1 MKTKIEKLGFIGAG
15 NMGTALI
22 KGLIISGLYQSNQLL
37 ASDRNTEHLK
47 KISEQFGLKSCPSN
61 KDLVRECAIIILAVK
76 PQSIR
81 EVLEEVR
88 DEIRDDHLMI
98 SIAAGIP
105 LKMIH
110 SVIGRA
116 IPLIRVMPNTP
127 ALIQKGVSALA
138 SGKRATSKH
147 MEIAGEI
154 FGAVGET
161 VIVAEELMDAVTAV
175 SGSGPGYI
183 FKIMECFVDAG
194 EKLGFDK
201 ETSIRL
207 VVGTVLGAAHLAI
220 ESEKSLSQLR
230 EMVTS
235 PGGTTAAA
243 LAVFERRGLDRVIQ
257 EALEAAC
264 KRSVE
269 LGKNY

>member
-1 MKTKIEKLGFIGAG
+1 MDMKKRIIGFIGTG

-22 KGLIISGLYQSNQLL
+22 KGLINSGLYQSNQLL
-37 ASDRNTEHLK
+37 ASDHNTEQLRK
-47 KISEQFGLKSCPSN
+47 VSEQFGLKAHPSN
-61 KDLVRECAIIILAVK
+61 KDLVRESTTIILAVK

-81 EVLEEVR
+81 EVLAEVR
-88 DEIRDDHLMI
+88 DEVRDEHLMI

-110 SVIGRA
+110 SIVGRDIA
-116 IPLIRVMPNTP
+116 LIRVMPNTP

-138 SGKRATSKH
+138 AGKLATPEH
-147 MEIAGEI
+147 MEMAGRI

-161 VIVAEELMDAVTAV
+161 VVVAEEMMDAVTAV
-175 SGSGPGYI
+175 SGSGPGFI

-194 EKLGFDK
+194 EKLGFDR
-201 ETSIRL
+201 ETSLRL
-207 VVGTVLGAAHLAI
+207 VVQTVLGAAHLAI

-235 PGGTTAAA
+235 PGGTTAAG
-243 LAVFERRGLDRVIQ
+243 LAVFEKKGLEGLIHEV
-257 EALEAAC
+257 LEAAC
-264 KRSVE
+264 QRSKE

>member
-1 MKTKIEKLGFIGAG
+1 MKTKTEKLGFIGTG

-22 KGLIISGLYQSNQLL
+22 KGIINSGLYQPNQLL
-37 ASDRNTEHLK
+37 ASDHNTELLRK
-47 KISEQFGLKSCPSN
+47 VSEQFGLKSHPSN
-61 KDLVRECAIIILAVK
+61 KGLVRESAIIILAVK
-76 PQSIR
+76 PQSVR

-88 DEIRDDHLMI
+88 DEVRDEHLMI

-110 SVIGRA
+110 SVIGRD
-116 IPLIRVMPNTP
+116 IPLVRVMPNTP
-127 ALIQKGVSALA
+127 ALIQKGVSVLA
-138 SGKRATSKH
+138 SGKRATSEH
-147 MEIAGEI
+147 MELATGI

-161 VIVAEELMDAVTAV
+161 VTVAEEMMDAVTAV

-183 FKIMECFVDAG
+183 FKVMECFVDAG
-194 EKLGFDK
+194 EKLGFDR

-207 VVGTVLGAAHLAI
+207 VVGTVLGAAHLAV

-243 LAVFERRGLDRVIQ
+243 LAVFERRGLDGVIQ

-264 KRSVE
+264 ERSVE